1 MSNNIINKVK
11 SLKLGDV
18 VWVDGYKSK
27 VTKITG
33 DGVVVLVLDE
43 GLWTEFHYDCSI
55 HDISLDNDGDYVLDT
70 EFVPM
75 IGDVI
80 RINEKEYRLVDIDEG
95 VVTLESGDEIR
106 YYSFYDI
113 TSDIMDGYWV
123 SSINEQVFSP
133 TVRRKL
139 KVYEVQQ
146 DNVYLYGS
154 LEELKE
160 IYELLG
166 KPHISE
172 TYTKSNIDTLIDSL
186 QYGYG
191 LLHYWEDY
199 DSEWDYVY
207 KYMKVIQGAYIKE
220 WIVMKA
226 VGGDTNV

>member
-11 SLKLGDV
+11 HVEVGDV

-27 VTKITG
+27 VTKITY
-33 DGVVVLVLDE
+33 DGVVGLVLDD
-43 GLWTEFHYDCSI
+43 GLITEFYYECLLG
-55 HDISLDNDGDYVLDT
+55 DISLDNDGDYVLDT

-80 RINEKEYRLVDIDEG
+80 RINEKEYRLVAIDDG

-113 TSDIMDGYWV
+113 ERDIIDDYWI

-139 KVYEVQQ
+139 KVYEVE
-146 DNVYLYGS
+146 DTVYLYNS

-166 KPHISE
+166 KPHIAE
-172 TYTKSNIDTLIDSL
+172 TYEKSKIDTLIDSL

-199 DSEWDYVY
+199 DSEWDFNY
-207 KYMKVIQGAYIKE
+207 KYIKVIQGATFIEDY
-220 WIVMKA
+220 
-226 VGGDTNV
+226 